1 MGRPPRTKPQDREG
15 EAKAPLESILRT
27 ERLRERPHRSPDYE
41 IENHALASLVQA
53 LADSP
58 RTILQT
64 LADKVLEVL
73 RAGSAGLSLLTQDGE
88 RFYWTAIAGLWSPHL
103 GGGTPRD
110 FGPCGDVLDR
120 NAPLLFS
127 HWERRYPYLAT
138 ATPLAEEG
146 ILVPFQ
152 VEGKAVGTIWAIS
165 HEANREFDSE
175 DLRVLQ
181 SLGRFASAAYQA
193 VESLGALER
202 GRIALS
208 RVVASAMDAII
219 TFDSTRR
226 IELFN
231 EAAENIFRLPAGKAI
246 GASIDQI
253 LTDGFRSKLEQSM
266 HAFGRGGAVR
276 PYVWAPGGL
285 TAKRADGTEFPIE
298 ATISHFEAGDRKL
311 FTLILRDVDE
321 RRRAEAE
328 LRELALQNE
337 YLQEE
342 IKQAHNFEEIVG
354 QSTPLN
360 EVLEQVR
367 LVAATDSTVL
377 ILGETGTGKELI
389 ARAIHS
395 GGARRNRPLIKVNC
409 AALPASLIES
419 ELFGHE
425 KGAFTGAT
433 ERHLGRFELGT
444 GGTIFLDEVGE
455 LSPEVQIRLLRVLQ
469 EHEFE
474 RIGGSQTIRVDIR
487 VIAATNRD
495 LNQALAEGKFRRD
508 LFYRLNVFPILT
520 PPLRQRADDI
530 PLLAHYFVRRCA
542 ARIGRRIEH
551 VPPETMARL
560 VAYSWPGN
568 IRELE
573 NVIER
578 AVILSSGPDLELPS
592 ALIPAIAVGP
602 STSSFQAHPGAESGS
617 ASTSAARS
625 LAMTEK
631 EQIIAVLKQS
641 KWRIA
646 GPHGAAAILKINPS
660 TLRSRMKKLGVERSR
675 EDVS

>member
-1 MGRPPRTKPQDREG
+1 MDERRRIRRESLQA
-15 EAKAPLESILRT
+15 EAAAPLESILRT
-27 ERLRERPHRSPDYE
+27 DKLHERFQRSPDYE
-41 IENHALASLVQA
+41 KENRALASLVQA

-58 RTILQT
+58 RTILQA

-73 RAGSAGLSLLTQDGE
+73 RAGSAGLSLLTKDGE
-88 RFYWTAIAGLWSPHL
+88 RFYWTAVAGLWSPHL
-103 GGGTPRD
+103 GGGTPRN

-120 NAPLLFS
+120 KVPLLFT
-127 HWERRYPYLAT
+127 HWERRYPYLET

-146 ILVPFQ
+146 LLVPFH
-152 VEGKAVGTIWAIS
+152 VDGKEVGTIWAIS
-165 HEANREFDSE
+165 HDPQREFDAE
-175 DLRVLQ
+175 DLRLLE

-193 VESLGALER
+193 VESLGALDR

-208 RVVASAMDAII
+208 RVIASAMDAII

-253 LTDGFRSKLEQSM
+253 LTEGFRHALEESM
-266 HAFGRGGAVR
+266 RAFAGGGVVR

-285 TAKRADGTEFPIE
+285 AAKRADGTEFPIE
-298 ATISHFEAGDRKL
+298 ATVSHFEVGERKL

-328 LRELALQNE
+328 LLELGLQNK

-342 IKQAHNFEEIVG
+342 IKQAHNFDEIVG
-354 QSTPLN
+354 HSDALN
-360 EVLEQVR
+360 SVRDQVQ
-367 LVAATDSTVL
+367 LVAPTDSTVL

-395 GGARRNRPLIKVNC
+395 GGARRDRPLIKLNC
-409 AALPASLIES
+409 ATLPASLIES

-425 KGAFTGAT
+425 KGAFTGAV
-433 ERHLGRFELGT
+433 EKRLGRFELAN
-444 GGTIFLDEVGE
+444 GGTIFLDEIGE
-455 LSPEVQIRLLRVLQ
+455 LPPDVQIKLLRVLQ

-474 RIGGSQTIRVDIR
+474 RLGGSTTIKVDIR

-495 LNQALAEGKFRRD
+495 LNQAVAEGKFRRD
-508 LFYRLNVFPILT
+508 LFYRLNVFPILM
-520 PPLRQRADDI
+520 PPLRERAADI
-530 PLLAHYFVRRCA
+530 ALLAHYFVRRYA
-542 ARIGRRIEH
+542 ARIGRRIERI
-551 VPPETMARL
+551 PAATMVRL
-560 VAYSWPGN
+560 AAYSWPGN

-578 AVILSSGPDLELPS
+578 AVILSSGPDLEV
-592 ALIPAIAVGP
+592 AGELIPATAVDDVSHARSGDK
-602 STSSFQAHPGAESGS
+602 SSS
-617 ASTSAARS
+617 ASTSADRS
-625 LAMTEK
+625 LAQTDK
-631 EQIIAVLKQS
+631 EHIIEVLKQTN
-641 KWRIA
+641 WRIE
-646 GPHGAAAILKINPS
+646 GPRGAAAILKLNPS
-660 TLRSRMKKLGVERSR
+660 TLRSRIKKLGVGRSR
-675 EDVS
+675 DDLS